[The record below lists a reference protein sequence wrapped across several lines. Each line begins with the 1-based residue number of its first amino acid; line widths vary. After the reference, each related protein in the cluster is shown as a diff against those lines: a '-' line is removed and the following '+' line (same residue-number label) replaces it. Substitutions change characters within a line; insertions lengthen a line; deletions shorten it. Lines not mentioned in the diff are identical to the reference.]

1 MIATLLTV
9 TVYIMFIVIALGLV
23 SAFIRLVLGP
33 TLADRVVA
41 LDMIVILSI
50 AIIALDAILT
60 GQVYFLRAGITLA
73 LIAFLGTVAFAYY
86 LRRVDLSE

>member
-1 MIATLLTV
+1 MIETLLFISV
-9 TVYIMFIVIALGLV
+9 HIMFFVTTIGLV
-23 SAFIRLVLGP
+23 AAFIRLVLGP

-41 LDMIVILSI
+41 LDMIVILAI

>member
-1 MIATLLTV
+1 MIETFLSIS
-9 TVYIMFIVIALGLV
+9 VYLMFFITMLGIVA
-23 SAFIRLVLGP
+23 AFVRLVLGP